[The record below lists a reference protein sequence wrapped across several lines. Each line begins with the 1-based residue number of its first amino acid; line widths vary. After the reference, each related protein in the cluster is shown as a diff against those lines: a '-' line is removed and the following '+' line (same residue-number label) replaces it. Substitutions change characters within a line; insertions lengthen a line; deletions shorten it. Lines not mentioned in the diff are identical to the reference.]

1 MAVKKMNKKM
11 SRLRF
16 LRGTCV
22 IQLTY
27 HILQHWA
34 KREQGLI
41 QFIQRQGECLAGK
54 WRLER
59 MTILYIVLYNY
70 AWYVIHFCLM
80 CYLFSG
86 RAFCEYS
93 GLRLLFT
100 SIDSL
105 DSNRRAL
112 WVSLQSR
119 NVELSYLFSRFLS
132 ELLVICLL
140 HWHKSHLILQTEY

>member
-1 MAVKKMNKKM
+1 MNKKM

-70 AWYVIHFCLM
+70 A
-80 CYLFSG
+80 
-86 RAFCEYS
+86 
-93 GLRLLFT
+93 
-100 SIDSL
+100 
-105 DSNRRAL
+105 
-112 WVSLQSR
+112 
-119 NVELSYLFSRFLS
+119 
-132 ELLVICLL
+132 
-140 HWHKSHLILQTEY
+140 